1 MVVCIL
7 FRGHERYSV
16 DYAPVPVSRPIAAIR
31 SCRQMSQQQQPTA
44 TNTASRRPIAVVLI
58 DDDETW
64 VRTQRRLLER
74 DSENLHVS
82 TATSYEKARSV
93 LERTS
98 PDCVVCDYQLGD
110 GTGLDLLTEIRTD
123 APTLPFILVTG
134 EGDEQV
140 ASAAIS
146 AQVTDYIRKVA
157 LGQQPTKLVRRI
169 ENVVS
174 AERTRQALARE
185 REHKQALLDMVTSGS
200 TRTDFGQQLCEHL
213 VTAHDYAC
221 AWIGILDENRAVV
234 PLATAGDTGYLDT
247 AITPGKDPHSETEPS
262 LTALA
267 AAEPVVRSLDVSSG
281 YSAADASTDGHW
293 KASAAD
299 YGFRSVAALPLV
311 YEEVCF
317 GVLCV
322 YSRTESLTSD
332 VDQSVL
338 SEYAQTAG
346 YVFRTAA
353 WQETLLS
360 AANTTIEFTLT
371 DGHVPLLDLMA
382 VLPAGVTFETR
393 TVIPRSE
400 DEVLYLCTVDGVSVS
415 ELAEVAAEVET
426 INSIE
431 QYGTPDDDQCGI
443 VAATPVPERRLV
455 DAGVSLER
463 TVVEAG
469 AARITVVLGEE
480 TTLQQCLDTLETV
493 TVDDSVTTRWTT
505 HDTSPESE
513 ASTPQQLTDRQRE
526 VVELAVEAGYF
537 ERPRRN
543 NTGELAS
550 VLDIS
555 RATFT
560 QHLRA
565 AQRKLLTGLLYE

>member
-1 MVVCIL
+1 
-7 FRGHERYSV
+7 
-16 DYAPVPVSRPIAAIR
+16 
-31 SCRQMSQQQQPTA
+31 
-44 TNTASRRPIAVVLI
+44 LI

-74 DSENLHVS
+74 HSENLHVS
-82 TATSYEKARSV
+82 TATSYEKAQSV
-93 LERTS
+93 VERAN
-98 PDCVVCDYQLGD
+98 PDCIVCDYQLGD
-110 GTGLDLLTEIRTD
+110 GTGLDLLAEIRTD

-146 AQVTDYIRKVA
+146 AHVTDYIRKAA
-157 LGQQPTKLVRRI
+157 LGQQPTELVRRI
-169 ENVVS
+169 KNAVS
-174 AERTRQALARE
+174 AERTRHALARE

-213 VTAHDYAC
+213 VTDHDYAC

-247 AITPGKDPHSETEPS
+247 AIAPGTGPGSETEP
-262 LTALA
+262 ALA
-267 AAEPVVRSLDVSSG
+267 ALATAEPVVRSLDVSSG
-281 YSAADASTDGHW
+281 YSTADASTGSHW
-293 KASAAD
+293 EASATV
-299 YGFRSVAALPLV
+299 YRFRSVAAVPLV

-317 GVLCV
+317 GVLSV

-332 VDQSVL
+332 VDQSIL
-338 SEYAQTAG
+338 REYAQTAG

-371 DGHVPLLDLMA
+371 DGHVPLLDLIA
-382 VLPAGVTFETR
+382 ALPAGATFETR
-393 TVIPRSE
+393 TVIPRKE

-415 ELAEVAAEVET
+415 ELADVAIEIET
-426 INSIE
+426 INSIK
-431 QYGTPDDDQCGI
+431 QYGTPDDSQCGI
-443 VAATPVPERRLV
+443 VAATPVPEGRLV
-455 DAGVSLER
+455 DAGVSLEQ
-463 TVVEAG
+463 TVVESES
-469 AARITVVLGEE
+469 ARLTVVLGEE
-480 TTLQQCLDTLETV
+480 TTLQQCLDALATV
-493 TVDDSVTTRWTT
+493 TVEDSVTTRWTT
-505 HDTSPESE
+505 RDTSPEPE
-513 ASTPQQLTDRQRE
+513 ANTPQQLTDRQRE
-526 VVELAVEAGYF
+526 VLELAMEAGYF
-537 ERPRRN
+537 ERPRQN
-543 NTGELAS
+543 NTGELAD

-565 AQRKLLTGLLYE
+565 AQRKLLTSSVTE